1 MSRWAWSEVFAFHRT
16 RKGIGARSL
25 LVDRG
30 ESGYR
35 NRFLPDGR
43 ILYMGE
49 GKRGD
54 QEPVGG
60 NLRLLL
66 AHREG
71 TPLRVFLRERPGVWR
86 DLGCYRVE
94 GWRYVLLEEEGR
106 WVYWFTLAPGGCGEA
121 P

>member
-1 MSRWAWSEVFAFHRT
+1 M
-16 RKGIGARSL
+16 
-25 LVDRG
+25 VDRG

-86 DLGCYRVE
+86 DLDELATHWQAQRRFLPTMPRARAQE
-94 GWRYVLLEEEGR
+94 LMAR
-106 WVYWFTLAPGGCGEA
+106 WDHAVRQATAT
-121 P
+121 